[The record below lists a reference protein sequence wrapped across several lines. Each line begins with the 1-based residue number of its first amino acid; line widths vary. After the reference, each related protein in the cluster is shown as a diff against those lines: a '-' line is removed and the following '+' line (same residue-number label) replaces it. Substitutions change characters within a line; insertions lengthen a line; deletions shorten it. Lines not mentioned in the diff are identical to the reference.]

1 MKLTLVFLASL
12 AACYALSLQIRDQEF
27 DAYLQTYQKYYT
39 GAEYATR
46 LAIFKEAKE
55 EIARLNAEARSRGR
69 NTKFAINKFADLS
82 KEEFAARYFG
92 YKKVSK
98 EVPVAA
104 RLADPKA
111 PLPTYFDWNNKGAV
125 TPVKDQQQ
133 CGSCWAFSAT
143 EGVESA
149 WFLAKRK
156 LIELSPQQ
164 IVSCD
169 TTDQGCNGGDLP
181 TAFAYIA
188 SSGLETEADYPYTSG
203 NGDSGTCNY
212 NQQDT
217 VASISGFKYAT
228 TTGNE
233 TAMQVAMLTVG
244 PLSICVEADT
254 WQYYS
259 GGVLTNDCGD
269 NLDHCVQ
276 VTGWNV
282 DNTQNP
288 PVPYWIV
295 RNSWNTN
302 WGINGYIWIERNMD
316 LCGISDEATYVTI

>member
-1 MKLTLVFLASL
+1 M
-12 AACYALSLQIRDQEF
+12 RDQEF

-98 EVPVAA
+98 EVPVAS
-104 RLADPKA
+104 RLVDPRA

-149 WFLAKRK
+149 WFLAKGK

-181 TAFAYIA
+181 TAFAYVQG
-188 SSGLETEADYPYTSG
+188 SGLETEAEYPYTSG

-254 WQYYS
+254 WQYYT

-302 WGINGYIWIERNMD
+302 WGINGYIWIERNLD

>member
-1 MKLTLVFLASL
+1 M
-12 AACYALSLQIRDQEF
+12 RDQEF

-302 WGINGYIWIERNMD
+302 WGINGYIWIERNLD